1 MQDILV
7 SIWCI
12 TYNHELYIRD
22 AIEGFLS
29 QKTRFRYEIIIH
41 DDASTDHTADIVKEY
56 EKKYPEI
63 IQGIY
68 QKENQYSQNYPN
80 TKWLQE
86 LQGQYCNG
94 KYIAICEGDDF
105 WVDIHKLQIQIDWL
119 EKRPEFCMVAHNAI
133 CWEYN
138 NEIIKSMSPYKK
150 SKEVSHEEI
159 IMQYHGN
166 IPTASLVIRADT
178 IQMDDF
184 FLETG
189 IGDWMQQLHCIIQG
203 KIFYFD
209 RIMSVYRAYHD
220 NSWTIDI
227 WNDPDRYFDHCLRMI
242 EFFEKYNEYTN
253 GEYKKYI
260 VSRSQLYVYIVIDMN
275 RRGLDFF
282 EQCNRLDINNKFK
295 FHSYIGQM
303 KRIFMQLNDEN
314 YYDENLEQFIKNYSH
329 IIIFGAGDYA
339 SKIAVKLNKKRIQF
353 DGFAVSDRTC
363 EKTQYM
369 GKAVWEMN
377 NIPFN
382 KKSVGIIIA
391 IKPVKW
397 YQLVDVLEENQ
408 FTEYTC
414 PFLFKD
420 E

>member
-1 MQDILV
+1 
-7 SIWCI
+7 
-12 TYNHELYIRD
+12 
-22 AIEGFLS
+22 
-29 QKTRFRYEIIIH
+29 
-41 DDASTDHTADIVKEY
+41 
-56 EKKYPEI
+56 
-63 IQGIY
+63 
-68 QKENQYSQNYPN
+68 
-80 TKWLQE
+80 
-86 LQGQYCNG
+86 
-94 KYIAICEGDDF
+94 
-105 WVDIHKLQIQIDWL
+105 
-119 EKRPEFCMVAHNAI
+119 
-133 CWEYN
+133 
-138 NEIIKSMSPYKK
+138 
-150 SKEVSHEEI
+150 
-159 IMQYHGN
+159 
-166 IPTASLVIRADT
+166 
-178 IQMDDF
+178 
-184 FLETG
+184 
-189 IGDWMQQLHCIIQG
+189 
-203 KIFYFD
+203 
-209 RIMSVYRAYHD
+209 
-220 NSWTIDI
+220 
-227 WNDPDRYFDHCLRMI
+227 
-242 EFFEKYNEYTN
+242 
-253 GEYKKYI
+253 
-260 VSRSQLYVYIVIDMN
+260 
-275 RRGLDFF
+275 
-282 EQCNRLDINNKFK
+282 
-295 FHSYIGQM
+295 M